1 MKWINDIKVA
11 YKILLLVVIAALSM
25 AAIGY
30 RGYAMIGSSR
40 DSLEAMYQQN
50 MQQLYCIGEAK
61 YMMRDMQTRAVL
73 ALAADPAD
81 KGRFK
86 ELKEDS
92 AKLRSSFDKNW
103 SEYEAA
109 ATAMPDAGAK
119 SETVR
124 NAWANLNATMERI
137 IDLCDA
143 GDQAGAAALYKSKGG
158 QATTDLRQ
166 PLEALQEEAQN
177 TAEAIYQDIDSGSK
191 EASFTMVI
199 MSFIG
204 LLLLGLGSWWIARA
218 ITDPLQYIVAVCT
231 RLRDGDFRR
240 DGQELMRRD
249 EFGQVADVVFAMREN
264 LSKLM
269 SHTHQSSIQLASASE
284 ELNANAG
291 QSAETSNQVARSVT
305 DAAGAVAEQQSAVMA
320 SMEAIR
326 RAASSVDSIRTQ
338 ASNVAEQST
347 AASRYAVSGGE
358 AIASSVA
365 GIRSAE
371 NTVQD
376 SAAVVDKLGSRSK
389 EIGQIVEAISGIA
402 EQTNLLALNAAIE
415 AARAGEHGR
424 GFAVV
429 AEEVRKLAEQSG
441 ESARKITE
449 LIGTI
454 QKDTQNAVNSMQEG
468 CQAVAAGAKSV
479 DALKEVFEKIQQL
492 VEAATREAS
501 DMAAAVKVVA
511 EDTDDLAR
519 QVETIDAQGAK
530 VSDEMQ
536 TVSAATQEQ
545 SASAAEIASAST
557 SLSRLATEL
566 QTSLGNFKF

>member
-1 MKWINDIKVA
+1 
-11 YKILLLVVIAALSM
+11 
-25 AAIGY
+25 
-30 RGYAMIGSSR
+30 
-40 DSLEAMYQQN
+40 
-50 MQQLYCIGEAK
+50 
-61 YMMRDMQTRAVL
+61 
-73 ALAADPAD
+73 
-81 KGRFK
+81 
-86 ELKEDS
+86 
-92 AKLRSSFDKNW
+92 
-103 SEYEAA
+103 
-109 ATAMPDAGAK
+109 
-119 SETVR
+119 
-124 NAWANLNATMERI
+124 MERI
-137 IDLCDA
+137 IDLCEA

-166 PLEALQEEAQN
+166 PLEALQEEAQT

-218 ITDPLQYIVAVCT
+218 ITEPLQYIVAVCT

-240 DGQELMRRD
+240 DGQELTRRD
-249 EFGQVADVVFAMREN
+249 EFGQVADVVFAVREN

-305 DAAGAVAEQQSAVMA
+305 DAAGA
-320 SMEAIR
+320 
-326 RAASSVDSIRTQ
+326 
-338 ASNVAEQST
+338 
-347 AASRYAVSGGE
+347 
-358 AIASSVA
+358 
-365 GIRSAE
+365 
-371 NTVQD
+371 
-376 SAAVVDKLGSRSK
+376 
-389 EIGQIVEAISGIA
+389 
-402 EQTNLLALNAAIE
+402 
-415 AARAGEHGR
+415 
-424 GFAVV
+424 
-429 AEEVRKLAEQSG
+429 
-441 ESARKITE
+441 
-449 LIGTI
+449 
-454 QKDTQNAVNSMQEG
+454 
-468 CQAVAAGAKSV
+468 KSV
-479 DALKEVFEKIQQL
+479 DALKDVFEKIQQL

-566 QTSLGNFKF
+566 QTSLGSFKF